1 MKTVDDQGGGIGISS
16 FRIEDYDRLISLWQ
30 DAGLP
35 YKPKGRDRRECID
48 RELKTSAAI
57 FLVAE
62 REGKL
67 IGSIFGS
74 HDGRKGWI
82 NRLAVAPAQ
91 RRQGLGARLV
101 REVEE
106 RLHDLGIE
114 IIACLIEDWNTVSME
129 AFQRMGYKRH
139 DDIVYLSKRKN
150 PEV

>member
-1 MKTVDDQGGGIGISS
+1 MKIVDDEGTDIRIRT
-16 FRIEDYDRLISLWQ
+16 FCIEDYDKLIALWQ

-35 YKPKGRDRRECID
+35 YKPKGRDRRECIE

-62 REGKL
+62 REGEL
-67 IGSIFGS
+67 IGSIFGT

-82 NRLAVAPAQ
+82 NRLAVAPVQ
-91 RRQGLGARLV
+91 RTQGLGARLV

-114 IIACLIEDWNTVSME
+114 IIACLIEDWNTVSMK

-139 DDIVYLSKRKN
+139 GDIVYLSKRKN
-150 PEV
+150 SDV

>member
-1 MKTVDDQGGGIGISS
+1 MKTVDDQGRKIGIFS

-30 DAGLP
+30 DADLP
-35 YKPKGRDRRECID
+35 YKPKGRDRRESIE
-48 RELKTSAAI
+48 RELNTSGTI

-62 REGKL
+62 REGEL

-150 PEV
+150 PDV